1 VGANVSVDELFGY
14 KVIAFLGQ
22 GARSKLYAVKDRGN
36 GETYALK
43 HVVYDERMGDKDD
56 RFLRQVVNEYTTLRE
71 IEHPSLRRVIALKRL
86 TPLFQV
92 TEVALVLELI
102 DSATIEEEP
111 PRMLGEYLRIF
122 SEVAEGLAHLHSH
135 KFVHADM
142 KLGNIM
148 LPSPEPTP
156 HCSKIID
163 LGQSCKSGTI
173 KERTQGSPGYMA
185 PEQAAREPITEQT
198 DIYNF
203 GATMYRALVR
213 NYAETVLV
221 PGEKKPR
228 RPEQVPASMPP
239 AERVPGLDSDLSDL
253 VMECLQLQPHRRPR
267 SMTVVAEALRRI
279 EASSTN
285 MAV

>member
-1 VGANVSVDELFGY
+1 MGANVSVDELFGY

-22 GARSKLYAVKDRGN
+22 GARSRLYAVKDRVSGD
-36 GETYALK
+36 TYALK

-56 RFLRQVVNEYTTLRE
+56 RFLKQVVNEYTTLRE

-102 DSATIEEEP
+102 DSATLEEEP
-111 PRMLGEYLRIF
+111 PKSLKEYLRVF
-122 SEVAEGLAHLHSH
+122 TEVADGLAHLHG
-135 KFVHADM
+135 KGFVHADM

-148 LPSPEPTP
+148 LPTPEPSS

-163 LGQSCKSGTI
+163 LGQSCKIGTV

-185 PEQAAREPITEQT
+185 PEQAAKDPVTEQT
-198 DIYNF
+198 DLYNF
-203 GATMYRALVR
+203 GALMYRALVR
-213 NYAETVLV
+213 DYAETVLV
-221 PGEKKPR
+221 PGEKRPR
-228 RPEQVPASMPP
+228 RPEQVPATMPP
-239 AERVPGLDSDLSDL
+239 ADRVAGLDGDLSDL
-253 VMECLQLQPHRRPR
+253 VMECLHLQQHRRPK
-267 SMTVVAEALRRI
+267 SMIVVAEELRRL
-279 EASSTN
+279 EASARD